1 MLTSRRA
8 PMGACQSGGI
18 RKGRRSAHNRDV
30 CRLDTAALRV
40 DEFLQTPRRGLSEMA
55 VQFPKQRLSSQG
67 GLTMKIMERL
77 IQKVDRTSWSKK
89 IAIEKRYE
97 VIEARLGFPPSRR
110 YRAFIGANE
119 TNTRVIE
126 RDWSSQGAYLATIE
140 KALADPEWQALGA
153 EQVGIVLSNQ
163 VELYMVES

>member
-1 MLTSRRA
+1 
-8 PMGACQSGGI
+8 
-18 RKGRRSAHNRDV
+18 
-30 CRLDTAALRV
+30 
-40 DEFLQTPRRGLSEMA
+40 
-55 VQFPKQRLSSQG
+55 
-67 GLTMKIMERL
+67 MKIMERM
-77 IQKVDRTSWSKK
+77 IQKVDRNSWSKK

-97 VIEARLGFPPSRR
+97 VVEARLGFPPSRR
-110 YRAFIGANE
+110 YRAFIGAND

-140 KALADPEWQALGA
+140 KALADPEWQALGT

>member
-1 MLTSRRA
+1 
-8 PMGACQSGGI
+8 
-18 RKGRRSAHNRDV
+18 
-30 CRLDTAALRV
+30 
-40 DEFLQTPRRGLSEMA
+40 
-55 VQFPKQRLSSQG
+55 
-67 GLTMKIMERL
+67 MKIMERL